1 MKVSE
6 IESERDIATRVEA
19 YELEIERI
27 VGGGDLGSET
37 PDGVMISA
45 FVTIVTMLSVGHHLN
60 YMWGKVNSE
69 DGYHYAHQDKDVWF
83 GLEGLSG
90 TILKGKLV
98 RIISSVY
105 LAEEAGFSL
114 LSFSKTRSSD
124 SIYDVVKTHGGII
137 LMDKEA
143 GGVYK
148 RMPNLFHSAP
158 TSLHSHLT
166 FVSVPGAAL
175 SADDV
180 IELEAQLGKLTT
192 MLSSKGLVKDLAT
205 ASTST
210 SSTSSTSSASAAAHA
225 STAAPASASASAA
238 AHTTAPASAASS
250 DTSSSS
256 PPSFPAPPQQL
267 PDFPDS
273 ACATLKGYAGGKT
286 SFL

>member
-1 MKVSE
+1 MSE

-98 RIISSVY
+98 KIISSVY

-143 GGVYK
+143 GGVNK

-205 ASTST
+205 AST
-210 SSTSSTSSASAAAHA
+210 STSSASAAAHA